1 MLEVRRISKI
11 FFEQNDPRKPGL
23 VALYNIFLAIRKNE
37 FVSLLGPSGCGKT
50 TLIRIIA
57 GLLTAD
63 RGEVLVNSQV
73 VNSPGRDRCM
83 VFQQFGLLPWRTVMS
98 NVEFGLEIDGVPRDE
113 RRALAEKYLELV
125 GLKGFE
131 NYYPHQISGGMQ
143 QRVGIA
149 RALSKKPEILL
160 MDEPFGAV
168 DAQTREQLQE
178 ELLKIWAQTENTV
191 VFVTHSI
198 DEAVYLSDRVVV
210 MQARPGRIKEEVA
223 IDLPR
228 PRWEGAVKA
237 DPRFAARLT
246 MALRTDEQIIEE
258 LGLRRERRWSIY
270 DYPNLI
276 RLVSVTVFMLLWEYF
291 GRKTDPILFTYPT
304 AVAEAFVKLIAAGEF
319 LKQLAVSLSALAVG
333 FLVSLALG
341 VALGLVLGMSRT
353 VEAFCEPI

>member
-1 MLEVRRISKI
+1 MLEVRRLSKI

-23 VALYNIFLAIRKNE
+23 VALYNISLTIRKNE

-63 RGEVLVNSQV
+63 RGEVLVNSQT

-83 VFQQFGLLPWRTVMS
+83 VFQQFGLLPWRTVLS
-98 NVEFGLEIDGVPRDE
+98 NVEFGLEIDGVAREE

-149 RALSKKPEILL
+149 RALSKQPEILL

-178 ELLKIWAQTENTV
+178 ELLKIWAQTETTV

-210 MQARPGRIKEEVA
+210 MQARPGRIKEEVK
-223 IDLPR
+223 IELPR
-228 PRWEGAVKA
+228 PRWEGDIKA
-237 DPRFAARLT
+237 DPRFAQLRARLRDS
-246 MALRTDEQIIEE
+246 LR
-258 LGLRRERRWSIY
+258 G
-270 DYPNLI
+270 
-276 RLVSVTVFMLLWEYF
+276 
-291 GRKTDPILFTYPT
+291 
-304 AVAEAFVKLIAAGEF
+304 
-319 LKQLAVSLSALAVG
+319 
-333 FLVSLALG
+333 
-341 VALGLVLGMSRT
+341 
-353 VEAFCEPI
+353 

>member
-1 MLEVRRISKI
+1 MQEVRRLSKI

-23 VALYNIFLAIRKNE
+23 VALYDISLAIRKNE

-63 RGEVLVNSQV
+63 RGDVLVNQQGV
-73 VNSPGRDRCM
+73 TAPGHDRCM
-83 VFQQFGLLPWRTVMS
+83 VFQQFGLLPWRTVLS
-98 NVEFGLEIDGVPRDE
+98 NVEFGLEIEGMAREE
-113 RRALAEKYLELV
+113 RRAVAEKYLELV

-131 NYYPHQISGGMQ
+131 SYYPHQISGGMQ

-178 ELLKIWAQTENTV
+178 ELLKIWAQTETTV

-198 DEAVYLSDRVVV
+198 DEAIYLSDRVVV
-210 MQARPGRIKEEVA
+210 MQARPGRIKEEVR

-228 PRWEGAVKA
+228 PRWEGDVKA
-237 DPRFAARLT
+237 DPRFAQLRARLRDS
-246 MALRTDEQIIEE
+246 LRD
-258 LGLRRERRWSIY
+258 
-270 DYPNLI
+270 
-276 RLVSVTVFMLLWEYF
+276 
-291 GRKTDPILFTYPT
+291 
-304 AVAEAFVKLIAAGEF
+304 
-319 LKQLAVSLSALAVG
+319 
-333 FLVSLALG
+333 
-341 VALGLVLGMSRT
+341 
-353 VEAFCEPI
+353 

>member
-1 MLEVRRISKI
+1 MLEVRRLSKI

-198 DEAVYLSDRVVV
+198 DEAIYLSDRVVV
-210 MQARPGRIKEEVA
+210 TQARPGRIKEEVA

-228 PRWEGAVKA
+228 PRWEGDIKA
-237 DPRFAARLT
+237 DPRFAQ
-246 MALRTDEQIIEE
+246 LRAH
-258 LGLRRERRWSIY
+258 LR
-270 DYPNLI
+270 D
-276 RLVSVTVFMLLWEYF
+276 
-291 GRKTDPILFTYPT
+291 
-304 AVAEAFVKLIAAGEF
+304 
-319 LKQLAVSLSALAVG
+319 SLRS
-333 FLVSLALG
+333 
-341 VALGLVLGMSRT
+341 
-353 VEAFCEPI
+353 

>member
-1 MLEVRRISKI
+1 MLEVRRLSKI

-23 VALYNIFLAIRKNE
+23 VALYNISLAIRKNE

-63 RGEVLVNSQV
+63 RGEVLVNSQL

-83 VFQQFGLLPWRTVMS
+83 VFQQFGLLPWRTVVS
-98 NVEFGLEIDGVPRDE
+98 NVEFGLEIDGVPREE
-113 RRALAEKYLELV
+113 RRELAGKYLELV

-149 RALSKKPEILL
+149 RALSKRPEILL

-178 ELLKIWAQTENTV
+178 ELLKIWAQTETTV

-198 DEAVYLSDRVVV
+198 DEAIYLSDRVVV
-210 MQARPGRIKEEVA
+210 MQARPGRIKEEVI

-228 PRWEGAVKA
+228 PRWEGDIKA
-237 DPRFAARLT
+237 DPRFAQLRARLRGS
-246 MALRTDEQIIEE
+246 LR
-258 LGLRRERRWSIY
+258 
-270 DYPNLI
+270 
-276 RLVSVTVFMLLWEYF
+276 
-291 GRKTDPILFTYPT
+291 
-304 AVAEAFVKLIAAGEF
+304 A
-319 LKQLAVSLSALAVG
+319 
-333 FLVSLALG
+333 
-341 VALGLVLGMSRT
+341 
-353 VEAFCEPI
+353 

>member
-1 MLEVRRISKI
+1 MLEVRRLSKI

-23 VALYNIFLAIRKNE
+23 VALYDISLTIRKNE

-57 GLLTAD
+57 GLLAAD
-63 RGEVLVNSQV
+63 RGDVLVNQRCV
-73 VNSPGRDRCM
+73 TAPGRDRCM

-98 NVEFGLEIDGVPRDE
+98 NVEFGLEIEGMARDE
-113 RRALAEKYLELV
+113 RRAVADKYLELV

-178 ELLKIWAQTENTV
+178 ELLKIWAQTETTV

-198 DEAVYLSDRVVV
+198 DEAIYLSDRVVV
-210 MQARPGRIKEEVA
+210 MQARPGRIKEEVQ

-228 PRWEGAVKA
+228 PRWEGDVKA
-237 DPRFAARLT
+237 DPRFAQMRARLRDS
-246 MALRTDEQIIEE
+246 LRD
-258 LGLRRERRWSIY
+258 
-270 DYPNLI
+270 
-276 RLVSVTVFMLLWEYF
+276 
-291 GRKTDPILFTYPT
+291 
-304 AVAEAFVKLIAAGEF
+304 
-319 LKQLAVSLSALAVG
+319 
-333 FLVSLALG
+333 
-341 VALGLVLGMSRT
+341 
-353 VEAFCEPI
+353 

>member
-1 MLEVRRISKI
+1 MLEVRRLSKI

-23 VALYNIFLAIRKNE
+23 VALYDISLAIRKNE

-63 RGEVLVNSQV
+63 RGDVLVNQQGV
-73 VNSPGRDRCM
+73 TAPGHDRCM
-83 VFQQFGLLPWRTVMS
+83 VFQQFGLLPWRTVLS
-98 NVEFGLEIDGVPRDE
+98 NVEFGLEIEGMAREE
-113 RRALAEKYLELV
+113 RRAVAEKYLELV

-131 NYYPHQISGGMQ
+131 SYYPHQISGGMQ

-178 ELLKIWAQTENTV
+178 ELLKIWAQTETTV

-198 DEAVYLSDRVVV
+198 DEAIYLSDRVVV
-210 MQARPGRIKEEVA
+210 MQARPGRIKEEVR

-228 PRWEGAVKA
+228 PRWEGDVKA
-237 DPRFAARLT
+237 DPRFAQ
-246 MALRTDEQIIEE
+246 LRTR
-258 LGLRRERRWSIY
+258 LR
-270 DYPNLI
+270 D
-276 RLVSVTVFMLLWEYF
+276 
-291 GRKTDPILFTYPT
+291 
-304 AVAEAFVKLIAAGEF
+304 
-319 LKQLAVSLSALAVG
+319 SL
-333 FLVSLALG
+333 
-341 VALGLVLGMSRT
+341 RD
-353 VEAFCEPI
+353 

>member
-1 MLEVRRISKI
+1 MLEVRRLSKI

-23 VALYNIFLAIRKNE
+23 VALYNISLAIRKNE

-98 NVEFGLEIDGVPRDE
+98 NVEFGLEIDGVPREE

-198 DEAVYLSDRVVV
+198 DEAIYLSDRVVV
-210 MQARPGRIKEEVA
+210 MQARPGCIKEEVT

-228 PRWEGAVKA
+228 PRWEGDIKA
-237 DPRFAARLT
+237 DPRFAQ
-246 MALRTDEQIIEE
+246 LRAH
-258 LGLRRERRWSIY
+258 LR
-270 DYPNLI
+270 D
-276 RLVSVTVFMLLWEYF
+276 
-291 GRKTDPILFTYPT
+291 
-304 AVAEAFVKLIAAGEF
+304 
-319 LKQLAVSLSALAVG
+319 SLRS
-333 FLVSLALG
+333 
-341 VALGLVLGMSRT
+341 
-353 VEAFCEPI
+353 

>member
-1 MLEVRRISKI
+1 MLEVRRLSKI

-23 VALYNIFLAIRKNE
+23 VALYNISLDIRKNE

-83 VFQQFGLLPWRTVMS
+83 VFQQFGLLPWRTVVS
-98 NVEFGLEIDGVPRDE
+98 NVEFGLEIDGVPREE
-113 RRALAEKYLELV
+113 RRALAEQFLELV

-178 ELLKIWAQTENTV
+178 ELLKIWAQTETTV
-191 VFVTHSI
+191 AFVTHSI
-198 DEAVYLSDRVVV
+198 DEAIYLSDRVVV
-210 MQARPGRIKEEVA
+210 MQARPGRIKEEVI

-228 PRWEGAVKA
+228 PRWEGDIKA
-237 DPRFAARLT
+237 DPRFAQLRARLRDS
-246 MALRTDEQIIEE
+246 LR
-258 LGLRRERRWSIY
+258 S
-270 DYPNLI
+270 
-276 RLVSVTVFMLLWEYF
+276 
-291 GRKTDPILFTYPT
+291 
-304 AVAEAFVKLIAAGEF
+304 
-319 LKQLAVSLSALAVG
+319 
-333 FLVSLALG
+333 
-341 VALGLVLGMSRT
+341 
-353 VEAFCEPI
+353 

>member
-1 MLEVRRISKI
+1 MLEVRRLSKI

-23 VALYNIFLAIRKNE
+23 VALYNISLAIRKNE

-83 VFQQFGLLPWRTVMS
+83 VFQQFGLLPWRTVVS
-98 NVEFGLEIDGVPRDE
+98 NVEFGLEIDGVPREE
-113 RRALAEKYLELV
+113 RRALAEQYLELV

-178 ELLKIWAQTENTV
+178 ELLKIWAQTETTV
-191 VFVTHSI
+191 AFVTHSI
-198 DEAVYLSDRVVV
+198 DEAIYLSDRVVV
-210 MQARPGRIKEEVA
+210 MQARPGRIKEEVI

-228 PRWEGAVKA
+228 PRWEGDIKA
-237 DPRFAARLT
+237 DPRFAQLRARLRDS
-246 MALRTDEQIIEE
+246 LR
-258 LGLRRERRWSIY
+258 S
-270 DYPNLI
+270 
-276 RLVSVTVFMLLWEYF
+276 
-291 GRKTDPILFTYPT
+291 
-304 AVAEAFVKLIAAGEF
+304 
-319 LKQLAVSLSALAVG
+319 
-333 FLVSLALG
+333 
-341 VALGLVLGMSRT
+341 
-353 VEAFCEPI
+353 

>member
-1 MLEVRRISKI
+1 MLEVRRLSKI

-23 VALYNIFLAIRKNE
+23 IALYNISLAIRKNE

-63 RGEVLVNSQV
+63 RGEVLVNSQL

-83 VFQQFGLLPWRTVMS
+83 VFQQFGLLPWRTVVS
-98 NVEFGLEIDGVPRDE
+98 NVEFGLEIDGVAREE
-113 RRALAEKYLELV
+113 RRALAEQYLELV

-178 ELLKIWAQTENTV
+178 ELLKIWAQTETTV

-198 DEAVYLSDRVVV
+198 DEAIYLSDRVVV
-210 MQARPGRIKEEVA
+210 MQARPGRIKEEVI

-228 PRWEGAVKA
+228 PRWEGDIKA
-237 DPRFAARLT
+237 DPRFAQLRARLRDS
-246 MALRTDEQIIEE
+246 LR
-258 LGLRRERRWSIY
+258 S
-270 DYPNLI
+270 
-276 RLVSVTVFMLLWEYF
+276 
-291 GRKTDPILFTYPT
+291 
-304 AVAEAFVKLIAAGEF
+304 
-319 LKQLAVSLSALAVG
+319 
-333 FLVSLALG
+333 
-341 VALGLVLGMSRT
+341 
-353 VEAFCEPI
+353 